1 MVNEFPSESMVETIC
16 PNCGACTAVTEPE
29 LDEDEIPT
37 GNLLVL
43 CDACG
48 CELGSV
54 VDEGRS
60 REAEPGVEGEILTPS
75 PEEHPT
81 TG

>member
-1 MVNEFPSESMVETIC
+1 MVSESMVETIC
-16 PNCGACTAVTEPE
+16 PNCGACTVVTEPE
-29 LDEDEIPT
+29 LDEDGIPT
-37 GNLLVL
+37 GALLVL

-48 CELGSV
+48 YELGSV

-60 REAEPGVEGEILTPS
+60 REAEPPVEGEILTPS
-75 PEEHPT
+75 PDEHPQ